1 MESQWTATAL
11 GNALH
16 QAGIDSDYR
25 RRFLDDTVAA
35 LNEKGVAC
43 PRRPL
48 ANRVRIVFEGNASR
62 SLLEDWQKIAHEHFF
77 AE

>member
-1 MESQWTATAL
+1 MDSQWTATAL

-16 QAGIDSDYR
+16 QASFDSDYR
-25 RRFLDDTVAA
+25 SRFLDDTVAA

-48 ANRVRIVFEGNASR
+48 ANRVRMVFEDNASIAA
-62 SLLEDWQKIAHEHFF
+62 LEEWKKIAHEHFF